1 MKRLLL
7 APATALALLLSSA
20 PAWAHVTV
28 SPSEVPRGGFQ
39 VLTFRMPNEEDDANT
54 VKLEVT
60 FPADQ
65 PLAFASV
72 QPTPG
77 WQVKVDNEKL
87 AQPIQSD
94 DGPVTEAVSK
104 ITWSGG
110 SLGPG
115 EFQQFYVS
123 AGPFPDS
130 GDSMEF
136 KAVQTYS
143 NGDVVRWIEA
153 TPAGGPEPEHPAPK
167 ITLTAPS
174 GGEGTATTSTTASG
188 ASGNS
193 AAASNDTASQDD
205 VDSAKTLGIIGIVV
219 GALGLIGA
227 GVAFAAT
234 RRRPAT

>member
-1 MKRLLL
+1 MKRLMVVT
-7 APATALALLLSSA
+7 ATTVALLWSAA

-39 VLTFRMPNEEDDANT
+39 VLTFRVPNEEADAST

-87 AQPIQSD
+87 AEPIQSD

-110 SLGPG
+110 AVGPG

-123 AGPFPDS
+123 AGPFPDA
-130 GDSMEF
+130 GDKMEF

-143 NGDVVRWIEA
+143 NGDVVRWIED
-153 TPAGGPEPEHPAPK
+153 TPEGGPEPEHPAPA
-167 ITLTAPS
+167 ITLVAAAD
-174 GGEGTATTSTTASG
+174 ENTSTTPTTAGG
-188 ASGNS
+188 ASGDAAS
-193 AAASNDTASQDD
+193 AASSNTASQDD
-205 VDSAKTLGIIGIVV
+205 VDSAKTLAIVGIVI
-219 GALGLIGA
+219 GALGL
-227 GVAFAAT
+227 VAAAAAFAT
-234 RRRPAT
+234 RRRAAS